1 MNADEFNELYLVGT
15 PVLAFPGVMEA
26 GYLLTKTRSAAW
38 KLPTGTSVVKVD
50 DYAGGI
56 VLSHII
62 VLAEFHDKVY
72 NKGYEAGYDAGYKD
86 GREDSE

>member
-1 MNADEFNELYLVGT
+1 MNADEFNELYPAGT

-38 KLPTGTSVVKVD
+38 ELPTGKSVVKVD

-62 VLAEFHDKVY
+62 VLAGFHDRVY
-72 NKGYEAGYDAGYKD
+72 NKGYDEGYNDGYND
-86 GREDSE
+86 GLEVDR